1 MGLMKL
7 EHYTVKT
14 GDLAGTISFYENVL
28 GMKDGERPPFL
39 FPGAWIYCGDT
50 AVVHLIGDAPTDA
63 DDTGALDHIAF
74 QGQGLSDFLANLDA
88 RDVDYRERDVPA
100 TNLHQVFVEDPN
112 GVTIEINFR
121 GEATG

>member
-14 GDLAGTISFYENVL
+14 GDLAGTISFY
-28 GMKDGERPPFL
+28 
-39 FPGAWIYCGDT
+39 
-50 AVVHLIGDAPTDA
+50 
-63 DDTGALDHIAF
+63 
-74 QGQGLSDFLANLDA
+74 
-88 RDVDYRERDVPA
+88 ERDVPA